1 MPRYIVNR
9 SWLAA
14 TTVVVSCL
22 LLLACSKPHDAA
34 KPAPQVLT
42 RDIVGYFCGMIVED
56 HSGPKSQIIVAGKA
70 QALWFTSVRDGVA
83 FTLMPE
89 ETAKLEAFY
98 VTAMDIGDWEHPEQ
112 QVEAWIEAG
121 AAWYVIGSSQKGGMG
136 MAEVIPFSTEKA
148 AQEFIQ
154 RFGGQLVRYSAIPP
168 DYILGH
174 GQG

>member
-1 MPRYIVNR
+1 MNPSFTNR
-9 SWLAA
+9 PLLAA
-14 TTVVVSCL
+14 TAVVVGCFL
-22 LLLACSKPHDAA
+22 LFACSKPPDAA

-56 HSGPKSQIIVAGKA
+56 HLGPKSQIIVAGKA

-89 ETAKLEAFY
+89 ETAKLEVFY

-148 AQEFIQ
+148 AQKFIQ
-154 RFGGQLVRYSAIPP
+154 QHGGQRLRYSAIPR
-168 DYILGH
+168 DYILGY
-174 GQG
+174 GQD